1 MKKVIQVLHNR
12 RGEGYLDVVV
22 SVLVSMMLIVLA
34 LNVFSFLTIKQDL
47 DYFAKE
53 LIKAATV
60 NGTTNGVTNERYL
73 ELASE
78 TGLSPSCQW
87 EAAYYNASESTVQLG
102 DTITVTLQYN
112 TYLQGFGVFKIPVT
126 LTASYSGLSQK
137 YWK

>member
-1 MKKVIQVLHNR
+1 MKKIIQVLQNR

-34 LNVFSFLTIKQDL
+34 LNVFSFFTIKQDM

-60 NGTTNGVTNERYL
+60 NGTTSGVTNERYL
-73 ELASE
+73 ELESE
-78 TGLSPSCQW
+78 TGFSPNCQW
-87 EAAYYNASESTVQLG
+87 EATYYNASESTVQLG
-102 DTITVTLQYN
+102 DTITVTLYYN